1 MMNLQNVHIQEV
13 KALMIVQEDQVHQ
26 TNVQNVHTIKANT
39 SHLQEKINADQI
51 LANVQRRLVLLMIN
65 QNVHIQNVMTLLLRE
80 MSVRAVHSMK
90 QHQKEITTKEKAAM
104 SGLLHLV
111 EI

>member
-26 TNVQNVHTIKANT
+26 TNVQNVLTIKANIN
-39 SHLQEKINADQI
+39 LLREKINADQI

-65 QNVHIQNVMTLLLRE
+65 QNVHIQNVMIHLLRE
-80 MSVRAVHSMK
+80 MSVRVVHSMK
-90 QHQKEITTKEKAAM
+90 QHQKEITTKEKAVM
-104 SGLLHLV
+104 SALLHLE